1 PFRTDWKHR
10 QADRQFRNFPSVPC
24 PHSKGPD
31 LPTNGDSALQQNV
44 ADDAAWVAAYTGFEI
59 QIDENAAP
67 DGADKHRT
75 GAVYNVPTGPGGLQ
89 NFTAA
94 ALLNVGDWNDMEIT
108 VKNHRYTVS
117 INNDQ
122 TTDFINPRNDVVTD
136 APGLPLRLRGSTFSE

>member
-1 PFRTDWKHR
+1 PCRRDANRATRSTQQGRWSHCSGRSSFRLLLRGRSLQRLHAPAAIPPFRAYWKHR
-10 QADRQFRNFPSVPC
+10 QANRQLGHA

-44 ADDAAWVAAYTGFEI
+44 TDDAAWVAAYTGFEI

-94 ALLNVGDWNDMEIT
+94 ALLNLAD
-108 VKNHRYTVS
+108 
-117 INNDQ
+117 
-122 TTDFINPRNDVVTD
+122 
-136 APGLPLRLRGSTFSE
+136 